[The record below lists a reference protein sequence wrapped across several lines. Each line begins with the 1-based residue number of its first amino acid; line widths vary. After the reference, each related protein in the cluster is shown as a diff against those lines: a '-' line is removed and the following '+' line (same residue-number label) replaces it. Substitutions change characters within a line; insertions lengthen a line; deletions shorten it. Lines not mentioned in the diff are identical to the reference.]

1 MDASLQLRK
10 PRKSIR
16 TLAGAAGASHL
27 FRRLI
32 PLKIKD
38 GIFVCHRMSKLESL
52 SAHANGTCHR
62 AIISQRCWLRASF
75 VTRQANRSPSLIWM
89 DIKRGVCF
97 RAELHGRKTPCNW
110 EAEIVSGIV

>member
-52 SAHANGTCHR
+52 SARANGTCHR

-75 VTRQANRSPSLIWM
+75 VTRQANRSVVNLDGYKARRLLSELKFPEEKLHVIG
-89 DIKRGVCF
+89 KRKSYP
-97 RAELHGRKTPCNW
+97 E
-110 EAEIVSGIV
+110 